1 MGRQVPAVERA
12 LEILELLAD
21 RTPELLGLSEI
32 ARTLAMNKASC
43 HATLTLLADR
53 NYLIRHDDKT
63 YSLGPGMLPIANSFL
78 HDQNAL
84 PFARVEMTKLGREL
98 NLDCVASSVVGSEIV
113 ILAHTPSP
121 GSFGINMRVGSRFPL
136 VPPIGTVFLAWAS
149 RDRVEHWLASVQV
162 TPAKRARYLDALAV
176 VRERGYSVAIGR
188 AAGENPEGAG
198 DVDDYLLFELREVQR
213 LPVAHI
219 AAPVFDPEG
228 TVRLALTVVA
238 FRDQLTSQEIP
249 VVMKRLRVATS
260 RVTRATWGVT
270 PGTTPNGA
278 PIPVP
283 GQRMDTPDGSYAH
296 ISGEE
301 DG

>member
-32 ARTLAMNKASC
+32 ARMLAMNKASC

-53 NYLIRHDDKT
+53 NYLIRHADKT

-84 PFARVEMTKLGREL
+84 PFARVEMSKLGREL

-113 ILAHTPSP
+113 VLAHTPSP

-149 RDRVEHWLASVQV
+149 RDRVQHWLAGLDKQV
-162 TPAKRARYLDALAV
+162 TRAKRERYLDALAV
-176 VRERGYSVAIGR
+176 VRERGYSVAIGK
-188 AAGENPEGAG
+188 AVGENPGGAS
-198 DVDDYLLFELREVQR
+198 DVDDYLLFDLRETQR

-238 FRDQLTSQEIP
+238 FRDQLTSQDIP
-249 VVMKRLRVATS
+249 VVMTRLTAATARVA
-260 RVTRATWGVT
+260 RATWGVT
-270 PGTTPNGA
+270 LRTPNSVPDQHMNA
-278 PIPVP
+278 P
-283 GQRMDTPDGSYAH
+283 GHS
-296 ISGEE
+296 
-301 DG
+301 

>member
-53 NYLIRHDDKT
+53 NYLIRHADKT

-84 PFARVEMTKLGREL
+84 PFLRVEMTKLGREL

-149 RDRVEHWLASVQV
+149 RDRVEHWLASVQA
-162 TPAKRARYLDALAV
+162 TPAKRARYIDALAV
-176 VRERGYSVAIGR
+176 VRDRGYSVAIGK
-188 AAGENPEGAG
+188 AVGENPGGAS
-198 DVDDYLLFELREVQR
+198 DVDDYLLFELRETQR

-249 VVMKRLRVATS
+249 VVMKRLTAATT

-270 PGTTPNGA
+270 PGTPEGA
-278 PIPVP
+278 PSPVP
-283 GQRMDTPDGSYAH
+283 GQRMDALDGSYANV
-296 ISGEE
+296 SGE
-301 DG
+301 GNG

>member
-53 NYLIRHDDKT
+53 NYLIRHADKT

-84 PFARVEMTKLGREL
+84 PFLRVEMTKLGREL

-149 RDRVEHWLASVQV
+149 RDRVEHWLASVQA
-162 TPAKRARYLDALAV
+162 TPAKRARYIDALAV
-176 VRERGYSVAIGR
+176 VRERGYSVAIGK
-188 AAGENPEGAG
+188 AVGENPGGAS
-198 DVDDYLLFELREVQR
+198 DVDDYLLFELRETQR

-249 VVMKRLRVATS
+249 VVMKRLTAATT

-270 PGTTPNGA
+270 PGTPEGA
-278 PIPVP
+278 PSPVP
-283 GQRMDTPDGSYAH
+283 GQRMDALDGSYANV
-296 ISGEE
+296 SGE
-301 DG
+301 GNG